1 MLSAA
6 TPALTLTNAGP
17 IDPGTLLTFG
27 GAGLDGQDTPV
38 SPDINLVDLLDSL
51 KGDVL

>member
-6 TPALTLTNAGP
+6 TPALTLTNTGP

-27 GAGLDGQDTPV
+27 GAGLEGQDTSV
-38 SPDINLVDLLDSL
+38 SPYISLVDLLDSL
-51 KGDVL
+51 IGDVL